1 MKAKKNIGSIDR
13 IVRVVLALV
22 FGVLYF
28 TGIVPGTLGLVLV
41 ILAVVFL
48 ATSFVTVC
56 PIYMAFGLSTATKE
70 E

>member
-1 MKAKKNIGSIDR
+1 MKAKKNVGSIDR

-28 TGIVPGTLGLVLV
+28 TGIIPGTLGLVLV

-48 ATSFVTVC
+48 ATSFVSVC